1 MSDIVSTSN
10 IWPNYSASNV
20 QKASTKTQT
29 LGKDQ
34 FLSILVTQLK
44 NQDPMQPMEDKE
56 FIAQMAQFTSVEQL
70 MNISSQLNA
79 MSQSLGN
86 VSGLIGKQI
95 SWVDS
100 GSSSDQSGESTSE
113 IKTGIVDSIIVKDGV
128 QYASVGS
135 VAIPITKIVEIMNA
149 KQEEGTPP
157 ADNETPSTDGASNSG
172 GAAQGSAGSASET
185 GETGAEA
192 ASAAAAEGATGGN
205 GESA

>member
-34 FLSILVTQLK
+34 FLSILVTQLQ

-70 MNISSQLNA
+70 MNISSQLTA

-95 SWVDS
+95 SWVDG
-100 GSSSDQSGESTSE
+100 GSSSDESGESAPE
-113 IKTGIVDSIIVKDGV
+113 IKSGIVDSIIVKDGV

-135 VAIPITKIVEIMNA
+135 VAIPITKIIEIMDA
-149 KQEEGTPP
+149 KQEEDTPP
-157 ADNETPSTDGASNSG
+157 VDTDTSSSEGTSN
-172 GAAQGSAGSASET
+172 AGSGSES

-192 ASAAAAEGATGGN
+192 SSAAAEEGTSGGN

>member
-20 QKASTKTQT
+20 QKASAKTQT

-79 MSQSLGN
+79 MNQSLGN

-100 GSSSDQSGESTSE
+100 ESSSDQSGESTSE

-157 ADNETPSTDGASNSG
+157 TDTDTPSTDGTSNAG
-172 GAAQGSAGSASET
+172 GAAQGSAGSGSET

-192 ASAAAAEGATGGN
+192 TSAAAGEGTTGGN

>member
-10 IWPNYSASNV
+10 IWPNYAASNV

-34 FLSILVTQLK
+34 FLSILVTQLQ

-70 MNISSQLNA
+70 MNISSQLTA

-100 GSSSDQSGESTSE
+100 GSSSDQSSESEPE

-135 VAIPITKIVEIMNA
+135 VAIPITKIVEIMDA
-149 KQEEGTPP
+149 KEEVNTPP
-157 ADNETPSTDGASNSG
+157 TDAETPPPDGTSNEG
-172 GAAQGSAGSASET
+172 GAAEGSAGTGSDT

-192 ASAAAAEGATGGN
+192 SSAAAGEGTTGGN
-205 GESA
+205 GETA